1 MKDDAQSTFSIIP
14 AQPGWWAFNPIL
26 GREELRAVAVIAWRL
41 ELDQDGEVEV
51 RPITKYGVHRKL
63 ESEVMAKYEPE
74 RPKQWEDVGGDDFS
88 QQLLDE
94 KLKELPGLEDK
105 IDALSEQMGGE
116 KIFDREDSK

>member
-1 MKDDAQSTFSIIP
+1 
-14 AQPGWWAFNPIL
+14 
-26 GREELRAVAVIAWRL
+26 
-41 ELDQDGEVEV
+41 
-51 RPITKYGVHRKL
+51 
-63 ESEVMAKYEPE
+63 MAKYEPE